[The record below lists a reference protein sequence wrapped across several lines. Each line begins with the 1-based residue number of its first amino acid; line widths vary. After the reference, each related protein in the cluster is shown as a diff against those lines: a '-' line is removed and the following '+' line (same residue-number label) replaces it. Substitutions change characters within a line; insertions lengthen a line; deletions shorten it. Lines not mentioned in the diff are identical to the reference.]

1 MNIKVYLKLMVSM
14 LTLTSYCCAAF
25 IDTIARNHTDRQR
38 VYNGDYFNSARPIY
52 AYTNEN
58 NELLRDESK
67 VNPNRGA
74 SQAEKEKI
82 ATAVFGAAWTDL
94 VIDCEQRL
102 TPDAMIQARKY
113 HNPYN
118 DVIEGRVQVKNH
130 RLKNHFQILYWLD
143 TLARFVVQEVIN
155 KPRQVID
162 ADYLN
167 QFDGYNSLSNLYSF
181 AGFEKQTIA
190 GWLDSVRESHK
201 IGLNT
206 RKAEAE
212 VNLAALNLTK
222 QNKAAIIIQRLGRGH
237 LARSEINKRHLIAQ
251 EKVARTKKAAI
262 AIQRLGRGHLV
273 RSEIKKHHLIA
284 QEKAAR
290 AAALIEVRAQAEVLL
305 NSKVFADI
313 EISKITPGLF
323 DAFCEIAEQAH
334 SEQRF
339 DAAIMLL
346 SDMIGAETVT
356 MEASDRGKAIARNAL
371 TEIAERASATDYD
384 PNRESSNPLFAA
396 YILNHYPMAT
406 TDVMSTGGE
415 LPLPFNLLRFRDE
428 KNKVLTGE
436 TITVSGAMKPLSIKN
451 TNIETYECFNVISH
465 STHKKNVNA
474 VYELLY
480 CLCDANPFR
489 YFDSAKAS
497 LEAIKRSNH
506 ERILAQVAAVETL
519 REKTP
524 YDDHEGETPYFNAIK
539 AIMPAPQLYPL
550 VFDAVIA
557 ISLDQ
562 NHPKWN
568 MAINPSAA
576 KNTRENILNTDLHI
590 YSRVAWRVNPM
601 KNILK
606 EISAILGDNIFY
618 ERYLGYTKKDGCHEL
633 LIPSNSDKTIEIQIR
648 SGPLGIFFN

>member
-1 MNIKVYLKLMVSM
+1 MNVKSYLKLIILI

-94 VIDCEQRL
+94 MIDCEQRL

-118 DVIEGRVQVKNH
+118 DVIDGHVQVKNH
-130 RLKNHFQILYWLD
+130 RLKSHFQILYWLD
-143 TLARFVVQEVIN
+143 TLARFVVQDLIN
-155 KPRQVID
+155 KQGQVID

-167 QFDGYNSLSNLYSF
+167 QFDCYNSLSNLYSF

-190 GWLDSVRESHK
+190 GWLDSVHESHK

-251 EKVARTKKAAI
+251 EEAIRAA
-262 AIQRLGRGHLV
+262 HLV
-273 RSEIKKHHLIA
+273 EVREKARMLLDRSELASIERSEIIPEL
-284 QEKAAR
+284 
-290 AAALIEVRAQAEVLL
+290 V
-305 NSKVFADI
+305 
-313 EISKITPGLF
+313 
-323 DAFCEIAEQAH
+323 DAFCEIVAQEH
-334 SEQRF
+334 PTQRF

-346 SDMIGAETVT
+346 SDMIEIDTMTAEVLN
-356 MEASDRGKAIARNAL
+356 RGRIIARNAL
-371 TEIAERASATDYD
+371 TEIAERASARDYN
-384 PNRESSNPLFAA
+384 PNNEPINPLFAA
-396 YILNHYPMAT
+396 YILNHYPIA
-406 TDVMSTGGE
+406 VSTGRDRQ
-415 LPLPFNLLRFRDE
+415 PPFNLLRFRDE
-428 KNKVLTGE
+428 KNKLLISGSPINSTGRF
-436 TITVSGAMKPLSIKN
+436 LSIKE
-451 TNIETYECFNVISH
+451 TNIEMYECFNVMAH
-465 STHKKNVNA
+465 STHRTNERA
-474 VYELLY
+474 ACELLY
-480 CLCDANPFR
+480 CLCDPDPFR
-489 YFDSAKAS
+489 YFASAKAS
-497 LEAIKRSNH
+497 LETMKRQS
-506 ERILAQVAAVETL
+506 ILKEVAAAEIL

-524 YDDHEGETPYFNAIK
+524 VDDTEGDMPFYDAIK
-539 AIMPAPQLYPL
+539 KMRLRPQLYPL

-557 ISLDQ
+557 ISLYQD
-562 NHPKWN
+562 HPKWDI
-568 MAINPSAA
+568 AINPDAKKGSAQR
-576 KNTRENILNTDLHI
+576 TLVSDLHI
-590 YSRVAWRVNPM
+590 YAPLALRLNPM
-601 KNILK
+601 NDILR
-606 EISAILGDNIFY
+606 ENSAILGDDLFY
-618 ERYLGYTKKDGCHEL
+618 RRYVGYAQTDGWRDYL
-633 LIPSNSDKTIEIQIR
+633 DNPSVFDEIMKHQIM
-648 SGPLGIFFN
+648 SGPVGKVYEHLLNPPFLMK